1 MSETGR
7 RFPRVRQ
14 GNGRGRRFELA
25 GKMGPEL
32 EVAVLVAR
40 VFGTR
45 EKDVNIFLTF
55 LKLENYE

>member
-1 MSETGR
+1 MATETSR
-7 RFPRVRQ
+7 RFSRVRE
-14 GNGRGRRFELA
+14 NIGRGRRFELA

-45 EKDVNIFLTF
+45 GKFLTR
-55 LKLENYE
+55 KELEITIE